1 MQSSDFLVLGGFS
14 FPLPLNRATGMV
26 FGRTSKE
33 APEAAFPGCG
43 IRRVWER
50 TPCSFRHPAPR
61 VGGLPACH
69 PPGRRAALLTAR
81 PWLLTQNEFLGA
93 PCAGEV
99 GGLPSRASVPRSN
112 QNTTLLL
119 PSCLTCGGG
128 ECHSSSHECGGP
140 PTFESPPGAPR
151 CTSLVL
157 CSCSA
162 HTGIPSDLAPPAFP
176 HRGSKRQI
184 MIAVKR

>member
-1 MQSSDFLVLGGFS
+1 MQSLDFLGFGGFFFS
-14 FPLPLNRATGMV
+14 PPPKQSHRNGVREDIKGGPGSCLPGLWY
-26 FGRTSKE
+26 
-33 APEAAFPGCG
+33 
-43 IRRVWER
+43 RRVWER

-140 PTFESPPGAPR
+140 PTFKSSPRNPTLHKPLCCVPALRTEVSPVILLPLPFRIGVPR
-151 CTSLVL
+151 
-157 CSCSA
+157 
-162 HTGIPSDLAPPAFP
+162 G
-176 HRGSKRQI
+176 K
-184 MIAVKR
+184 